1 MSEPLRVAYLTTR
14 YPGVSHTFIL
24 REVEALRERGVEVET
39 YSVRGPRPEDL
50 RTDANREAARTTFV
64 FLPPRVGA
72 YLRAHAAAA
81 RRRPLA
87 YLRTLAAARR
97 YGEPGLRGRLLPLLW
112 ALEAVVLWHRCEAS
126 GSRHVHVHFA
136 GAPPVIAGLAVEF
149 GSAGRRPSGCRSW
162 SATIHGPVEFFDQRL
177 AIKLAGAARIVCISD
192 YARSQLMSL
201 LDEADWG
208 KLLTVYCGLDA
219 AGFRAK
225 MGSDGSRRDGTVG
238 AAAAPL
244 RLLNVGRLV
253 SLKGHAVLLEALAR
267 LTDAGLD
274 VRLTVIGDGPKR
286 AALEREAASRG
297 LADRV
302 EWTGAL
308 GQDEVPA
315 RYAESDVFCLPS
327 FAEGLPTV
335 LMEAMLTE
343 LPVVSTRIA
352 AVQELVED
360 GVSGLV
366 VAPGRADALAR
377 AIERLA
383 ADPALRRRMG
393 RAGRAKVEAEFDS
406 ATSATQLAAA
416 FAAQIGA

>member
-1 MSEPLRVAYLTTR
+1 MSAPLRVAYLTTR

-39 YSVRGPRPEDL
+39 FSVRGPRPQDL
-50 RTDANREAARTTFV
+50 RTEVNREAARTTFV
-64 FLPPRVGA
+64 FFSPRIGV

-81 RRRPLA
+81 RRPVD
-87 YLRTLAAARR
+87 YLRILVAAHR

-112 ALEAVVLWHRCEAS
+112 ALEAIVLWHRCKAS
-126 GSRHVHVHFA
+126 GTRHVHVHFA
-136 GAPPVIAGLAVEF
+136 GAPPVVASLAVEF
-149 GSAGRRPSGCRSW
+149 GRGGRLPSGCRSW

-177 AIKLAGAARIVCISD
+177 GTKLASASRVVCISD
-192 YARSQLMSL
+192 YARSQLMAL

-219 AGFRAK
+219 ADFRAK
-225 MGSDGSRRDGTVG
+225 MGAGGRRNGTAGG
-238 AAAAPL
+238 AEGPL

-253 SLKGHAVLLEALAR
+253 SLKGHAVLLDAMER

-274 VRLTVIGDGPKR
+274 LRLTVIGDGPRR
-286 AALEREAASRG
+286 AALEKEATARG
-297 LADRV
+297 LLERV

-308 GQDEVPA
+308 GQDEVAA

-360 GVSGLV
+360 GVSGLIIP
-366 VAPGRADALAR
+366 PGRADALAQ

-383 ADPALRRRMG
+383 ADPALRERMG

-406 ATSATQLAAA
+406 AVSAAQL
-416 FAAQIGA
+416 FAVFADQIGA

>member
-1 MSEPLRVAYLTTR
+1 MSKPLRVAYLTTR

-24 REVEALRERGVEVET
+24 REVEALRERGIEVET
-39 YSVRGPRPEDL
+39 YSVRGARPEDL
-50 RTDANREAARTTFV
+50 RTEANREAARTTFV
-64 FLPPRVGA
+64 FLSPHVGA
-72 YLRAHAAAA
+72 YLRAHAVAAC
-81 RRRPLA
+81 RRPLA
-87 YLRTLAAARR
+87 YLRTLVAARR

-112 ALEAVVLWHRCEAS
+112 ALEAIVLWHRCKAS
-126 GSRHVHVHFA
+126 GTRHVHVHFA
-136 GAPPVIAGLAVEF
+136 GAPPAIAGLAVEF
-149 GSAGRRPSGCRSW
+149 GRGGRRPSGCRSW
-162 SATIHGPVEFFDQRL
+162 SATIHGPVEFFDRRL
-177 AIKLAGAARIVCISD
+177 ATKLASASRIVCISD
-192 YARSQLMSL
+192 YARSQLMAL

-225 MGSDGSRRDGTVG
+225 MGSVGRRNGTAG
-238 AAAAPL
+238 NADAPL

-267 LTDAGLD
+267 LIDAGLD
-274 VRLTVIGDGPKR
+274 ARLTVIGDGPRR
-286 AALEREAASRG
+286 AALEKEAAARG
-297 LADRV
+297 VADRV

-366 VAPGRADALAR
+366 VAPGRADALAQ

-393 RAGRAKVEAEFDS
+393 RAGRTKVEAEFDS
-406 ATSATQLAAA
+406 AISAAQLSAA
-416 FAAQIGA
+416 FADQIGA

>member
-39 YSVRGPRPEDL
+39 YSVRGARPEDL
-50 RTDANREAARTTFV
+50 RTEANRAAARTTFV
-64 FLPPRVGA
+64 FLGPRAGA

-112 ALEAVVLWHRCEAS
+112 ALEAIVLWHRCAAS
-126 GSRHVHVHFA
+126 GIRHVHVHFA
-136 GAPPVIAGLAVEF
+136 GAPPAIAGLAVEF
-149 GSAGRRPSGCRSW
+149 GRGGRRPSGCRSW
-162 SATIHGPVEFFDQRL
+162 SATIHGPVEFFDRRL
-177 AIKLAGAARIVCISD
+177 ATKLASASRIVCISD
-192 YARSQLMSL
+192 YARSQLMAL

-208 KLLTVYCGLDA
+208 KLLTIYCGLDA
-219 AGFRAK
+219 AGFRAR
-225 MGSDGSRRDGTVG
+225 MGNGGRRNGGTEG
-238 AAAAPL
+238 PL

-267 LTDAGLD
+267 LTAAGLD
-274 VRLTVIGDGPKR
+274 ARLTVIGDGPRR
-286 AALEREAASRG
+286 AALEREAAARG

-366 VAPGRADALAR
+366 VAPGRADALAA

-393 RAGRAKVEAEFDS
+393 RAGRAKVEAEFDAAIS
-406 ATSATQLAAA
+406 AAQLSAA
-416 FAAQIGA
+416 FADQIGA